1 MGAYSG
7 ADPLGPGLCA
17 PRVGGVILNE
27 PAVRVEGLVHTY
39 PTREGPL
46 AVLQDVSLLVD
57 RGGYVSLMGSSGSG
71 KSTLLAILGGLE
83 KPQSG
88 QVFVGGTDLHGLARD
103 ELAKFRRKTV
113 GFVFQHFGLLEALT
127 AQENVELA
135 LMYNGVPAG
144 ARHRKAK
151 ELLGDVGLAAR
162 VSHRPHELSGGERQ
176 RVAIARAIANGPR
189 PDIGRRADGQPRH
202 RCGRVS
208 RPSPGA
214 APPRARLHLT
224 GRHAQSRHGCA
235 RGNPLRLGSWPTGA
249 GDR

>member
-1 MGAYSG
+1 M
-7 ADPLGPGLCA
+7 
-17 PRVGGVILNE
+17 ILNE
-27 PAVRVEGLVHTY
+27 PAVRVEGLDHTY
-39 PTREGPL
+39 ATREGPL
-46 AVLQDVSLLVD
+46 AVLQDVSLVVG
-57 RGGYVSLMGSSGSG
+57 RGGYASLMGSSGSG

-135 LMYNGVPAG
+135 LMYSGVPAG

-151 ELLGDVGLAAR
+151 ELLGEVGLAAR

-176 RVAIARAIANGPR
+176 RVAIARAIANGPDLILADE
-189 PDIGRRADGQPRH
+189 PTGNLDID
-202 RCGRVS
+202 
-208 RPSPGA
+208 A
-214 APPRARLHLT
+214 AESVARLLALLRHERGCTLLVVT
-224 GRHAQSRHGCA
+224 HNPAMAAHADTHYALVAGRLVPATLDDAKGRTDHGVA
-235 RGNPLRLGSWPTGA
+235 
-249 GDR
+249 